1 MHLTYPFTAFTT
13 MQLKFLCQYSVRV
26 ATPEIDYHS

>member
-1 MHLTYPFTAFTT
+1 

-26 ATPEIDYHS
+26 ATPESTEIDY